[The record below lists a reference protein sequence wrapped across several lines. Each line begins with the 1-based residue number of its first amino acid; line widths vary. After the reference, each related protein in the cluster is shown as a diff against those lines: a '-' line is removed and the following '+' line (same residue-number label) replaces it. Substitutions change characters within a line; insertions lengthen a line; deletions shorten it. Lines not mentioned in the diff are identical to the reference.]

1 MRKARAVVAMRRR
14 RARALVVVAGCVGSV
29 ASGGAPSP
37 SGMHIHSIF
46 DKGPCVGAGCGETLD
61 LRFVAADGASLRSYA
76 AALADARA
84 EAAAAAEAEARAREA
99 ALVAARTVSALS
111 EVADDVPERAAA
123 AAANETS
130 EGEAATEAAAGGR
143 FLACQEACL
152 GADGGAALAGLVAA
166 AGDVTD
172 VDVVD
177 GGLGPGGFEKV
188 FFAAVAGGSP
198 VARLRV
204 ASDDVGDGGAVKVA
218 RRLAR
223 AAAKDADAAADANT
237 TGTRADAP
245 PRRGLERV
253 ALERLGF
260 GSTGVE
266 AVAKALALAGAG
278 GLRSLSLRGNP
289 ACCDGGVHA
298 LSETGRDTGDSTSL
312 QRGCSGRARSRAT
325 NPSFTERPGR

>member
-1 MRKARAVVAMRRR
+1 MPQGKTVVAMRRR

-76 AALADARA
+76 AALAEARA

-123 AAANETS
+123 AANETS
-130 EGEAATEAAAGGR
+130 AGEAATEASAGGR

-223 AAAKDADAAADANT
+223 AAAKDADAAANA
-237 TGTRADAP
+237 TGPRAEAP

-253 ALERLGF
+253 ALERLGI
-260 GSTGVE
+260 GSAGVE

-278 GLRSLSLRGNP
+278 ALRSLSLRGNP

-312 QRGCSGRARSRAT
+312 QRGCSGRARSRDT
-325 NPSFTERPGR
+325 DPSFTARPGR